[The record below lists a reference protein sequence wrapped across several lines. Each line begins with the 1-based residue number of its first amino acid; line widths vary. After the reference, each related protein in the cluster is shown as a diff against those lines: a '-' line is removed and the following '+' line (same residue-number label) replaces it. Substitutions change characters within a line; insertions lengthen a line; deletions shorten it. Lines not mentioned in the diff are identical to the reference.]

1 MIGDIL
7 YISGSVAVPIAS
19 VIYGLILWKATPPPS
34 ARFGYRTKRSEQ
46 SAEMWNFAQK
56 TAGRLLVTVYALFFP
71 LSLAAGIIAA
81 NNFGSDGK
89 FWTLILLVAVQTFIM
104 ALINLQVGRRLK
116 TAFDENG
123 EPKGR

>member
-7 YISGSVAVPIAS
+7 YISASAAVPIAS
-19 VIYGLILWKATPPPS
+19 VIYGLILWKATPPQNSP
-34 ARFGYRTKRSEQ
+34 FGYRTKRSMQ
-46 SAEMWNFAQK
+46 SAEMWSFAQK

-71 LSLAAGIIAA
+71 LSLALGIIAA

-89 FWTLILLVAVQTFIM
+89 FWTLLLLVAVQTFIM
-104 ALINLQVGRRLK
+104 ALINLQTERRLK
-116 TAFDENG
+116 SVFNENG

>member
-19 VIYGLILWKATPPPS
+19 VIYGLILWKATLPPG
-34 ARFGYRTKRSEQ
+34 ARFGYRTKRSVQ
-46 SAEMWNFAQK
+46 SAEMWSFAQK
-56 TAGRLLVTVYALFFP
+56 TAGRLLVTVYALIAP
-71 LSLAAGIIAA
+71 LSLAAGTIAA

-89 FWTLILLVAVQTFIM
+89 FWTLLLLVAIQTFIM
-104 ALINLQVGRRLK
+104 VLINLQTERRLK
-116 TAFDENG
+116 SAFNENG

>member
-19 VIYGLILWKATPPPS
+19 VICGLILWKATPPPNS
-34 ARFGYRTKRSEQ
+34 PFGYRTKRSTQ
-46 SAEMWNFAQK
+46 SAEMWSFAQK
-56 TAGRLLVTVYALFFP
+56 TAGRLMVTVYALFFP

-89 FWTLILLVAVQTFIM
+89 FRTLILLVAIQTFIM
-104 ALINLQVGRRLK
+104 ALINLQTERRLK
-116 TAFDENG
+116 SAFNEDG
-123 EPKGR
+123 GPKGR